1 MDIILDTETTGL
13 KPEIDELLQVSIIDT
28 NGHTLLD
35 VYLRPTRCTEWPE
48 AMEINRITPEMVAGC
63 PTIHDIGVSMQISRI
78 LESADHIIGYNTMFD
93 IGFLAAAGFD
103 VPQQDELIDVMEEFA
118 EIYGELRDDGSYK
131 WQRLTTAAAYYGYQW
146 PINAHNSLGDC
157 LATLH
162 VYNCMHAGGDK
173 NAAD

>member
-28 NGHTLLD
+28 DGNTLMN
-35 VYLRPTRCTEWPE
+35 VYIRPTRCTEWPE
-48 AMEINRITPEMVAGC
+48 AMEINGITPEMVARC
-63 PTIHDIGVSMQISRI
+63 PTIDGVRNVLQWI
-78 LESADHIIGYNTMFD
+78 LDHADHIIGYNTMFD